1 MGQMKVKDVV
11 EALLELD
18 QEGTIGVACMDKYD
32 IINIADGVEI
42 LTAKGLGEKAL
53 DLDSATVAFTETGK
67 VPDYVIF

>member
-18 QEGTIGVACMDKYD
+18 QEGTIGVGYADRYD
-32 IINIADGVEI
+32 IINIASGVEI
-42 LTAKGLGEKAL
+42 FTAKGIGEKAL
-53 DLDSATVAFTETGK
+53 DLDCSIVACTETGK